1 MNKQTSKLATGLAL
15 LGVVALAS
23 GCAPTT
29 PRWDS
34 AFGASVRASLAAQV
48 ADPAAVRNKDPAA
61 GMDGDAA
68 RAVHQRY
75 VGDNASPPA
84 PGAPMTSST
93 SGAK

>member
-1 MNKQTSKLATGLAL
+1 MNKQTSKLAAALAM
-15 LGVVALAS
+15 LGVAALAS

-29 PRWDS
+29 PHWDS
-34 AFGASVRASLAAQV
+34 AFGTSVRAALAAQV
-48 ADPAAVRNKDPAA
+48 ADPAAVRNKDAAA

-75 VGDNASPPA
+75 LGENASPPA
-84 PGAPMTSST
+84 TGAPMTTSS